1 MTKTSFRAQLQQSLT
16 PQSQLV
22 AGSAELELDELL
34 AATPAVE
41 TEDVV
46 SISSAAALDFIKS
59 LLQYDGAANK
69 LLLLPATADTELT
82 TALQQQAAALPAK
95 EHTQWLLATSGTTGT
110 PKLISHS
117 LNSLTRQLQ
126 RNLTKGAELR
136 WGLLYD
142 PARFAGLQVVL
153 QALCGGSALVI
164 PEGESLTDQL
174 QQLIDAKVNALS
186 ATPSLWRK
194 LLMLPG
200 LGKLP
205 LRHITLGGESTDQ
218 QTLNALKQKFP
229 QAKIR
234 HIYASTEAGVG
245 FSVADGL
252 AGFPASWLDN
262 KTRKPGPD
270 STLLLRS
277 NEQEQWLD
285 TGDLIEV
292 TSDRVYFQGR
302 LNGTINVGGNK
313 LQPELIESFLLGQ
326 NGVADA
332 HVYGQP
338 NKMMGNLVAAD
349 VVLQSGHTKEA
360 VFKAIREACRSQF
373 EAWQCPALL
382 RQVAEIETSA
392 AGKKIRQQAR
402 TTE

>member
-1 MTKTSFRAQLQQSLT
+1 MTNTSFRAQLQQALT

-22 AGSAELELDELL
+22 TGVNQHNLAELL
-34 AATPAVE
+34 AANLV
-41 TEDVV
+41 TENTELV
-46 SISSAAALDFIKS
+46 SIPSQPALDFIQS
-59 LLQYDGAANK
+59 LLRYDGAASK
-69 LLLLPATADTELT
+69 LLLLPATTDAELT
-82 TALQQQAAALPAK
+82 TQLQQQAAALPTKA
-95 EHTQWLLATSGTTGT
+95 HTQWLLATSGTTGT

-117 LNSLTRQLQ
+117 LHSLTAQLQ

-164 PEGESLTDQL
+164 PTGESLTDQL
-174 QQLIDAKVNALS
+174 QQLIDAQVNALS

-200 LGKLP
+200 LSDLP
-205 LRHITLGGESTDQ
+205 LRQITLGGESTDQ
-218 QTLNALKQKFP
+218 QTLNALKQHFP
-229 QAKIR
+229 RAKIR

-252 AGFPASWLDN
+252 AGFPASWLNN
-262 KTRKPGPD
+262 KTRKLSAD

-277 NEQEQWLD
+277 SEQDQWLD
-285 TGDLIEV
+285 TGDLIAV

-313 LQPELIESFLLGQ
+313 LQPEFIESFLLQ
-326 NGVADA
+326 QSGVADA
-332 HVYGQP
+332 YVYGQP

-360 VFKAIREACRSQF
+360 VFKAIREACRNQF
-373 EAWQCPALL
+373 TAWQCPALL
-382 RQVAEIETSA
+382 RQVDDIKTSP